1 MIIEED
7 CSVDFSENIGKFR
20 YTGLISNCF
29 VVVNIFRKVFLVNYV
44 LFLDYNTYQFSDLKA
59 IVWCSLVSV
68 SI

>member
-29 VVVNIFRKVFLVNYV
+29 VVVNIFRKVFLVNCFISWLQY
-44 LFLDYNTYQFSDLKA
+44 
-59 IVWCSLVSV
+59 VSV
-68 SI
+68 FRFEGNCLM

>member
-29 VVVNIFRKVFLVNYV
+29 VVVNIFRKVFLVNCFISW
-44 LFLDYNTYQFSDLKA
+44 LQ
-59 IVWCSLVSV
+59 
-68 SI
+68 

>member
-7 CSVDFSENIGKFR
+7 CSVDFSENIGKFI
-20 YTGLISNCF
+20 YTVLISNCF